1 MYEKILEL
9 IREKEIT
16 FAELSRQTGI
26 AENVFSNLKSRG
38 GMLSVENAARVA
50 DYFGVRI
57 DDLL

>member
-26 AENVFSNLKSRG
+26 AENIFSNLKSRG